1 MEVLNLGVQSSVAKA
16 SSSVERRARQAG
28 VGGAEQGGGSGGTGA
43 LGCVPLTEARRCVCF
58 GELSFFFFV
67 CATILITW
75 LHEGRRKLYFSR
87 FI

>member
-16 SSSVERRARQAG
+16 SSSVERKARQAG

-43 LGCVPLTEARRCVCF
+43 LGCVPLTRAWRRVCF
-58 GELSFFFFV
+58 GELSFFFL
-67 CATILITW
+67 CAAILITW

>member
-16 SSSVERRARQAG
+16 SSSVERKARQAG

-43 LGCVPLTEARRCVCF
+43 LGCVPLTRAWRYVCF
-58 GELSFFFFV
+58 GELSFFFL
-67 CATILITW
+67 CAAILITW

>member
-58 GELSFFFFV
+58 GELSFFLY
-67 CATILITW
+67 ATILITW